1 MNANTKQINTAART
15 EGTASMEILIPPM
28 LCIIWLIH
36 IFVNM
41 YRDIRDIVVEGYDH
55 WCDKTMGMQVPTS
68 SSAAMRL

>member
-1 MNANTKQINTAART
+1 
-15 EGTASMEILIPPM
+15 MEILIPPM

>member
-1 MNANTKQINTAART
+1 
-15 EGTASMEILIPPM
+15 MEILISPM
-28 LCIIWLIH
+28 LRIIWLIH